1 MKHEA
6 HETTAEA
13 AEYHVRNP
21 RASPKRTKLRL
32 YTRLFYS
39 FNFNPARRD
48 LHIRYIMHHSQ
59 EHMSLR
65 SGDVCRPH
73 TWHVHMPNKGDRSEA
88 SSALVA
94 RVALARG
101 GVREPEGSK
110 TQQNT
115 SMALAQYFGTQ
126 PSKDGAYVLPSSF
139 LRNCLRFTVAHA
151 LARIL
156 N

>member
-59 EHMSLR
+59 ELVSLR
-65 SGDVCRPH
+65 SDDVCRSLRSYCQIR
-73 TWHVHMPNKGDRSEA
+73 TWHVNVPIKVI
-88 SSALVA
+88 AL
-94 RVALARG
+94 
-101 GVREPEGSK
+101 K
-110 TQQNT
+110 
-115 SMALAQYFGTQ
+115 LAQRSLCMSRWPETVSESQRDRG
-126 PSKDGAYVLPSSF
+126 PS
-139 LRNCLRFTVAHA
+139 
-151 LARIL
+151 RIL
-156 N
+156 SCLLSRSGINEMSVIFSPCSS